1 MSAYKLVINGIG
13 TPIDFF
19 LEELGHRN
27 IWILGKGEK
36 PWKSLLRQKVIPNIR
51 PEENS
56 SSIPNFASNNPSE
69 MVNQLKHILPPKVTL
84 FFCCMRNLSIRVV
97 GALDHVD
104 LDVSSAVKFV
114 QVFDK

>member
-1 MSAYKLVINGIG
+1 MELALQLIV
-13 TPIDFF
+13 

-36 PWKSLLRQKVIPNIR
+36 LWKSLMRQKVIPNIR
-51 PEENS
+51 PKENS
-56 SSIPNFASNNPSE
+56 SSIPNFESSNPSE
-69 MVNQLKHILPPKVTL
+69 MVNQLKHILLPKGTI

-97 GALDHVD
+97 GAPVHVD
-104 LDVSSAVKFV
+104 PGDVSSVVKFV